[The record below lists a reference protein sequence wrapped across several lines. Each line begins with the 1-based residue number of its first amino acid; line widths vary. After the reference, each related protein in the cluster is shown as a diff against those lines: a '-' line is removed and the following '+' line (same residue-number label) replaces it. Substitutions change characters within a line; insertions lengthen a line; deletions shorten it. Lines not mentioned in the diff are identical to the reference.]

1 MRRSNLT
8 LMQSQTRVPTSRYVD
23 GGVAIVEQLIRPA
36 TGLPDLTGRVA
47 LVTGAS
53 RGIGR
58 AIARGLAEAG
68 AAVVPVARTAA
79 ALEDLA
85 DEVRVAGG
93 EAAPVQMDV
102 GDPASVERG
111 VREARRVFGRLDIV
125 VNNAAH
131 EHSGPAEE
139 MSVEQWDAVVDVN
152 LRSVFLLCRAAA
164 PYLFETSGASI
175 VNVGSIASLTAV
187 RNMAAYTASKHG
199 VVGLTKALAAEWARR
214 GVRVNCVCPGAI
226 ATDLTAQLR
235 EATGANFHRRLMDH
249 TPLARF
255 AEPEEVVGAVTFLA
269 SDAASFVTG
278 AVLSV
283 DGGYGAV

>member
-1 MRRSNLT
+1 MG
-8 LMQSQTRVPTSRYVD
+8 P
-23 GGVAIVEQLIRPA
+23 VAA
-36 TGLPDLTGRVA
+36 GAPDLTGRVA

-58 AIARGLAEAG
+58 AIVLGLAEAG
-68 AAVVPVARTAA
+68 AAVVPVARTGA
-79 ALEDLA
+79 ALEELA
-85 DEVRVAGG
+85 DQVRSGGG
-93 EAAPVQMDV
+93 EAAPVPMDV

-111 VREARRVFGRLDIV
+111 VEEARRAFGRLDVV
-125 VNNAAH
+125 VNNAAL
-131 EHSGPAEE
+131 EHSGRAEE
-139 MSVEQWDAVVDVN
+139 MSVEQWDAVLDVN
-152 LRSVFLLCRAAA
+152 LRSIFLLCRAAA
-164 PYLFETSGASI
+164 PCLFESSGASI

-199 VVGLTKALAAEWARR
+199 VIGLTKALAAEWAHR

-226 ATDLTAQLR
+226 ATDLTARLR
-235 EATGANFHRRLMDH
+235 KATNSDFHRRLMDH
-249 TPLARF
+249 TPLGRF

-269 SDAASFVTG
+269 SDAASYVTG